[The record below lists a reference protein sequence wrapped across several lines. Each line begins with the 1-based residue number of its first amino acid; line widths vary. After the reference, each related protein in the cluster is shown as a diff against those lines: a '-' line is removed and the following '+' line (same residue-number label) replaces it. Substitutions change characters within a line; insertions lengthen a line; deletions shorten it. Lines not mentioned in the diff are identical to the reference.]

1 LIGWVGLS
9 ATTPPQVS
17 HVKKILVVDDSESIR
32 QQVADGLIRAG
43 FQVVE
48 AGDGIAALQQ
58 VKEHDFAMIILD
70 VNMPFL
76 NGLDLL
82 DRLKQDLKT
91 SHIPVVMLT
100 TEAQRSVIERA
111 RRAGAKG
118 WLIKPIKMEDVVST
132 VNKLANAGETP

>member
-1 LIGWVGLS
+1 M
-9 ATTPPQVS
+9 
-17 HVKKILVVDDSESIR
+17 KKILVVDDSESIR
-32 QQVADGLIRAG
+32 QQVADGLTRAG

-82 DRLKQDLKT
+82 DRLKKEPKT

-111 RRAGAKG
+111 RQAGAKG
-118 WLIKPIKMEDVVST
+118 WLIKPIKMENVVST
-132 VNKLANAGETP
+132 VSKLVKAAETP

>member
-1 LIGWVGLS
+1 M
-9 ATTPPQVS
+9 
-17 HVKKILVVDDSESIR
+17 KKILVVDDSESIR
-32 QQVADGLIRAG
+32 QQVADGLTRAG

-58 VKEHDFAMIILD
+58 VKEHDFAMVILD

-82 DRLKQDLKT
+82 DRLKKEPKT
-91 SHIPVVMLT
+91 SHIPVIMLT

-111 RRAGAKG
+111 RQAGAKG
-118 WLIKPIKMEDVVST
+118 WLIKPIKMENVVST
-132 VNKLANAGETP
+132 VSKLVKAAETP

>member
-1 LIGWVGLS
+1 
-9 ATTPPQVS
+9 
-17 HVKKILVVDDSESIR
+17 VKKILVVDDSESIR
-32 QQVADGLIRAG
+32 HQVAHGLTRAG

-48 AGDGIAALQQ
+48 AGDGIAALKQ
-58 VKEHDFAMIILD
+58 VTEHDFAMIILD

-82 DRLKQDLKT
+82 DRLKNESKT

-111 RRAGAKG
+111 RKAGAKG
-118 WLIKPIKMEDVVST
+118 WLIKPIKIENVVST
-132 VNKLANAGETP
+132 VNKLVTAREEP

>member
-1 LIGWVGLS
+1 M
-9 ATTPPQVS
+9 
-17 HVKKILVVDDSESIR
+17 KKILVVDDSESIR
-32 QQVADGLIRAG
+32 QQVADGLTRAG

-58 VKEHDFAMIILD
+58 VKAHDFAMIILD

-76 NGLDLL
+76 NGLELL
-82 DRLKQDLKT
+82 DRLKQEPKT

-111 RRAGAKG
+111 RQAGAKG
-118 WLIKPIKMEDVVST
+118 WLIKPIKMENVVNT
-132 VNKLANAGETP
+132 VNKLVKAGETP